1 MKILSFNIHTDKL
14 LAILFLTTF
23 LIRVPIIYL
32 YGDVNL
38 ENEWLIL
45 FNNLT
50 KHQTLALI
58 TFDDFLVPNL
68 WMPPLYAYYLYFFTF
83 FTTL

>member
-45 FNNLT
+45 FNNARKQAGSKLARDLPLV
-50 KHQTLALI
+50 TLAW
-58 TFDDFLVPNL
+58 PS
-68 WMPPLYAYYLYFFTF
+68 
-83 FTTL
+83 